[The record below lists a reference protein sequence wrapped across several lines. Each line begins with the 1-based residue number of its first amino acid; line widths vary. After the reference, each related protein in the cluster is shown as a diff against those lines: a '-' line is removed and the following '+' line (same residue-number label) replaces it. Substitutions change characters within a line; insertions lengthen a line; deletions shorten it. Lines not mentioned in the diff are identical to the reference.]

1 MVAESV
7 GAELAG
13 AVPSPSATSRADLLA
28 EIVSRISKQAQAKLE
43 PSAKLGTD
51 LKLDSLGR
59 VELLSAL
66 EDRYQVEIDEAAF
79 TDATTFADVEKI
91 IRQGKPEEAA
101 LYPYPRWQQHWPLN
115 WLRIALLYL
124 IVLPVVRIMG
134 WPGIRG
140 KEHLRKLRGPI
151 VFICNHVTMV
161 DHALLLF
168 ALPARFKTNMVIAQ
182 DGELLREWRHPSKG
196 TGLFRRLLLLLQYAA
211 VVFFF
216 NVFSMPQKSGFRRSF
231 GFAGEMMDRGYNLM
245 IFPEGRRTRHGAM
258 NPFMPGTGLLI
269 QQLDAPVVPMR
280 IDGLWKLKEA
290 NRHFAWPSEVS
301 VTMGEPVRYSNQDEP
316 QEIARDLAQ
325 RVQAL

>member
-1 MVAESV
+1 
-7 GAELAG
+7 
-13 AVPSPSATSRADLLA
+13 
-28 EIVSRISKQAQAKLE
+28 
-43 PSAKLGTD
+43 
-51 LKLDSLGR
+51 
-59 VELLSAL
+59 
-66 EDRYQVEIDEAAF
+66 
-79 TDATTFADVEKI
+79 
-91 IRQGKPEEAA
+91 
-101 LYPYPRWQQHWPLN
+101 
-115 WLRIALLYL
+115 
-124 IVLPVVRIMG
+124 MG
-134 WPGIRG
+134 WPGISGR
-140 KEHLRKLRGPI
+140 EHLRKLRGPI

-182 DGELLREWRHPSKG
+182 DGELLREWRHPSER
-196 TGLFRRLLLLLQYAA
+196 TGLFRRLLLLLQYTA

-290 NRHFAWPSEVS
+290 NRHFAWPGEVS
-301 VTMGEPVRYSNQDEP
+301 VIIGEPVRYSNQDDP
-316 QEIARDLAQ
+316 QEIARNLAQ
-325 RVQAL
+325 RVKGL